1 LYLSG
6 FNYVT
11 IMRLNL
17 KMGEQ
22 MADETR
28 YALKTGTAFPDEA
41 TSDNYQDSA
50 REGKRGRHTRPGRES
65 AAAKAGVT
73 STRRDVLVDLGDA
86 SIPLYESIKL
96 ELVREISSGKIR
108 AGMALPT
115 ERELSLHYNV
125 SIGTVRRA
133 MSDLVAEKVLVR
145 QQGRGTFLAP
155 VDTAR
160 MLNSFWPVTRKDG
173 VKEVPIVQTLRF
185 DEISASED
193 MATALAVRAGAP
205 LFRIFN
211 IMLMGGA
218 PVLLDV
224 LCIPQSLFQ
233 GMTKAGLTER
243 NSTIYDLYHEEFG
256 VTVIKTLDKV
266 SAVAADS
273 DAAKKLDVA
282 LGTPLLKIVRVAYT
296 FGKRPVELRQSLL
309 LTENYEFVDMKSGR
323 SGG

>member
-1 LYLSG
+1 
-6 FNYVT
+6 
-11 IMRLNL
+11 MRLDF
-17 KMGEQ
+17 KIGEQ
-22 MADETR
+22 MADETNHDLKAGEALPER
-28 YALKTGTAFPDEA
+28 YSSTSYEA
-41 TSDNYQDSA
+41 SSK
-50 REGKRGRHTRPGRES
+50 EGKGMRHAKRGKEL
-65 AAAKAGVT
+65 AKARTVST
-73 STRRDVLVDLGDA
+73 TTRREVLVDLGDA

-185 DEISASED
+185 DEISANEE
-193 MATALAVRAGAP
+193 MATVLAVRTGAP

-233 GMTKAGLTER
+233 GLTKTRLTER

-266 SAVAADS
+266 SAVAADP

-282 LGTPLLKIVRVAYT
+282 LGTPLLKIVRVAYM
-296 FGKRPVELRQSLL
+296 FGKRPVELRESLL
-309 LTENYEFVDMKSGR
+309 LTENYEFVDMKNSR
-323 SGG
+323 SAG